1 MYYPNT
7 ESTIM
12 PGSLIYEMLPN
23 GMALVMIRK
32 NIRQETKVS
41 AENPSETYKQYV
53 YDEVQFETDES
64 KAYVEAHLDD
74 LYRMHSG
81 TTPTYEDR
89 LKALEKAVAE
99 IGGLL

>member
-1 MYYPNT
+1 MYYPDT
-7 ESTIM
+7 ESSVM
-12 PGSLIYEMLPN
+12 PGGLVYEKMPS
-23 GMALVMIRK
+23 GKYLVMIRK
-32 NIRQETKVS
+32 NIRQETKAS
-41 AENPSETYKQYV
+41 AENPSETYRQYV

-89 LKALEKAVAE
+89 LRALEKAVAE